1 MRDLFLSRIIRNPE
15 EMGDKF
21 PESLDKIP
29 ARGVKLRGTFRESF
43 CNLNR
48 SNIRPHIQI
57 RRSSVSSSIFCEDD
71 HDHQNDHDHRFD
83 IPQCSFH
90 SNNHYYIPDTA
101 NY

>member
-1 MRDLFLSRIIRNPE
+1 MLFRKIRNAE

-21 PESLDKIP
+21 PENMP

-48 SNIRPHIQI
+48 AQVRPSIQI

-71 HDHQNDHDHRFD
+71 HLNENDNRRLD

-90 SNNHYYIPDTA
+90 SNNHFYPDSEKSFFSE
-101 NY
+101 

>member
-1 MRDLFLSRIIRNPE
+1 MLFRKIRNAE
-15 EMGDKF
+15 ELGDIF
-21 PESLDKIP
+21 PDNIP

-48 SNIRPHIQI
+48 AHVRPSIQI

-71 HDHQNDHDHRFD
+71 HLNENDTHRLD

-90 SNNHYYIPDTA
+90 SNNHFYLPDSEKSFLE
-101 NY
+101 

>member
-1 MRDLFLSRIIRNPE
+1 
-15 EMGDKF
+15 MGDKF
-21 PESLDKIP
+21 PESLDKMP

-48 SNIRPHIQI
+48 SNVRPQIQI

-90 SNNHYYIPDTA
+90 SNNHYFIPDKV